1 MSEQLLN
8 SDISLALTGLW
19 FAVGIFVLG
28 YFDIWL
34 PRGDAFGVSGALSVG
49 ALLILEQTGLAVT
62 VIVLGTIGALL
73 ARPSDSRLS
82 YVVIA
87 AAAELAGIV
96 TATSVIFLSSPP
108 LGAITVGALAAIAY
122 LLVELVVRQALA
134 ASRPRRGFGQLVM
147 GNLRTQWP
155 LLASQTSSVLLLV
168 VIYDSMGDWSLVLV
182 TVLLLLIRQSYA
194 LLWGIRETY
203 RATVE
208 VLVEAAEGSNSRLR
222 GHAERTAYIARE
234 IAHGCGFGSRDVER
248 ISYAALLHDV
258 DALGSGTGEG
268 RQRRSSEL
276 LEGVGLF
283 RDVVTILEIQD
294 GSVGQHVPRERD
306 LLAAY
311 VVALASDLDMRRT
324 PQLRNVDHGSAAERL
339 ATVVPPQAKAR
350 AAAAAIRLGYGV
362 PALS

>member
-1 MSEQLLN
+1 MSPYL
-8 SDISLALTGLW
+8 ISGDGSVALTGLW
-19 FAVGIFVLG
+19 FTLGIFVLG

-49 ALLILEQTGLAVT
+49 ALLVLEQPRMAVM
-62 VIVLGTIGALL
+62 VIVLGTVAALL
-73 ARPSDSRLS
+73 ARPSEARLS
-82 YVVIA
+82 HVLAA
-87 AAAELAGIV
+87 AAAELAGV
-96 TATSVIFLSSPP
+96 VAAMSVILLSNAVFGSM
-108 LGAITVGALAAIAY
+108 AVGALAATAY

-134 ASRPRRGFGQLVM
+134 AIRSRRVFGQLVV

-155 LLASQTSSVLLLV
+155 LLASQVSSVLLLV

-208 VLVEAAEGSNSRLR
+208 VLVEAAEGGNQRLR
-222 GHAERTAYIARE
+222 GHAERTAHIARE
-234 IAHGCGFGSRDVER
+234 IAHGCGLGSRDVER

-258 DALGSGTGEG
+258 DALGSETGEG
-268 RQRRSSEL
+268 RHRRSSEL

-283 RDVVTILEIQD
+283 RDVVAILEIQD
-294 GSVGQHVPRERD
+294 GSVGQQTPRDRD

-311 VVALASDLDMRRT
+311 IVALASDLDMCRT
-324 PQLRNVDHGSAAERL
+324 PQLRDLGHGNSAERL
-339 ATVVPPQAKAR
+339 ARLVPPQAKAR
-350 AAAAAIRLGYGV
+350 AAATAIRLGYGV

>member
-1 MSEQLLN
+1 MSQQLLS

-62 VIVLGTIGALL
+62 AIVLGTVGALL
-73 ARPSDSRLS
+73 ARPSDSRFS
-82 YVVIA
+82 HVVHA
-87 AAAELAGIV
+87 AAAELAGV
-96 TATSVIFLSSPP
+96 VAATSVILLSSPV
-108 LGAITVGALAAIAY
+108 LGAMAVGGLAATAY

-134 ASRPRRGFGQLVM
+134 AVRSRRSFGQLVM

-155 LLASQTSSVLLLV
+155 LLASQVSSVLLLV

-208 VLVEAAEGSNSRLR
+208 VLVEAAEGGNSRLR

-234 IAHGCGFGSRDVER
+234 IAHGCGLGSRDVER

-268 RQRRSSEL
+268 HHRRSSEL

-283 RDVVTILEIQD
+283 RDVVSILEVQD
-294 GSVGQHVPRERD
+294 GSIGRQAPRERD

-311 VVALASDLDMRRT
+311 IVALASDLDMRRT
-324 PQLRNVDHGSAAERL
+324 PQLRDLGHGNAAEQL
-339 ATVVPPQAKAR
+339 ATLVPAQAKAR
-350 AAAAAIRLGYGV
+350 AAATAIRLGYGV